1 MFLSSSFSDKEFI
14 ANDIAF
20 VERRTIRHLLKR
32 PCFVD
37 SAGCPRSAPILLDY
51 VPTYQS
57 FQKGPVVKDRRQ
69 IEVTVA
75 RPGREQEDI
84 IQAVPLTKNT
94 GVQIPRLVAPLSDP
108 HFIPSTQPSEV
119 GFPIVHFPSL
129 FNPSN
134 QLDDEMPV
142 QRRTIDIGAILGT
155 SVPQSSKPSSLH
167 PPPAFSQ

>member
-20 VERRTIRHLLKR
+20 VERRTIGHLLKR

-57 FQKGPVVKDRRQ
+57 FQKGPIVKDRKQ

-75 RPGREQEDI
+75 WPGRDQEDI
-84 IQAVPLTKNT
+84 I
-94 GVQIPRLVAPLSDP
+94 
-108 HFIPSTQPSEV
+108 
-119 GFPIVHFPSL
+119 
-129 FNPSN
+129 
-134 QLDDEMPV
+134 
-142 QRRTIDIGAILGT
+142 
-155 SVPQSSKPSSLH
+155 
-167 PPPAFSQ
+167 